1 MQYNGIYATYATD
14 ATDATYVSHYK
25 KIIHNK
31 MLRDKI
37 DINLYIYS
45 RNGK

>member
-14 ATDATYVSHYK
+14 ATDATNASHYK

>member
-1 MQYNGIYATYATD
+1 MQYNGIYAIYTIYATD
-14 ATDATYVSHYK
+14 ASHYK